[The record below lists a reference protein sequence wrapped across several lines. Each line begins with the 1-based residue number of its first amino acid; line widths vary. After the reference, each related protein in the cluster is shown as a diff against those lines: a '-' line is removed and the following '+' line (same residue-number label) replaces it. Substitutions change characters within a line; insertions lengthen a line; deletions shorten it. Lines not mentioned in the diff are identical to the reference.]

1 MKRTNPPR
9 AKARPARAG
18 RPTAPAR
25 DSWTRART
33 AEPDPQKKPG
43 APASDLSALAGTVG
57 TDPRLKSG
65 APATAPTAVFRS
77 HSEKETRAA
86 AETLARGFRGDEVV
100 FLVGELGAGKTVFAK
115 GIAAGLGLED
125 IGQVCSPTFTLM
137 NVYQARVPMYHL
149 DLYRLGTT
157 PEIRDLG
164 FEDYVGDGVIVVE
177 WAEKI
182 DFPMPAIKV
191 RIEAAADETRTISIE
206 R

>member
-1 MKRTNPPR
+1 MKRTNSPR

-43 APASDLSALAGTVG
+43 
-57 TDPRLKSG
+57 
-65 APATAPTAVFRS
+65 APTAVFRS

-182 DFPMPAIKV
+182 DFPMAAIKV

>member
-9 AKARPARAG
+9 ARARPAKAG

-43 APASDLSALAGTVG
+43 APA
-57 TDPRLKSG
+57 
-65 APATAPTAVFRS
+65 TAPPAAPSTVIRS

-164 FEDYVGDGVIVVE
+164 FEDYIGDGVIVVE